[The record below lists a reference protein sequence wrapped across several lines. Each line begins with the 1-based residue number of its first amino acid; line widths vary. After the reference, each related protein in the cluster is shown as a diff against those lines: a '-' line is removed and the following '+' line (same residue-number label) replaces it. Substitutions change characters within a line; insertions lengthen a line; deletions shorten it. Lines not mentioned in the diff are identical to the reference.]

1 MKKFFVSA
9 LMLAFALSSV
19 SAKDKKKTED
29 EGYVF
34 TTVKELKITPV
45 KNQNRTGTCWCFST
59 LGFLESELLRM
70 GKGEYDLS
78 EMFIVSKNY
87 KDKAEKFVRLHGELN
102 YAQGGSFEDVLQAW
116 KDYGIV
122 PESVMNGLQYGED
135 MHVHNELESASRAY
149 LDEIIKNPN
158 RKLSTAWKKGFDGII
173 DAYLGTTPEKFTYNG
188 KEYTPKSFAAEL
200 GINPDDYVSLTSYTH
215 HPFYSEFAIEVQD
228 NWRWA
233 TSYNLPIDELMQV
246 FENAINTGYTIAW
259 GADVSEK
266 GFTRNGIGVIPDI
279 ESMERSGSDQD
290 RWLGLSTSEKD
301 AEIKKMMEKPCKELE
316 ITQEM
321 RQEAYD
327 NYETTDDHG
336 MQIYGIAKDQTG
348 KKFYMI
354 KNSWGTDNKYKG
366 TWYISEN
373 FVKYKTMNIVVHK
386 DALPQA
392 IKDKLHIK

>member
-149 LDEIIKNPN
+149 LDQIIKNPN
-158 RKLSTAWKKGFDGII
+158 RKLSTAWKKRI
-173 DAYLGTTPEKFTYNG
+173 
-188 KEYTPKSFAAEL
+188 
-200 GINPDDYVSLTSYTH
+200 
-215 HPFYSEFAIEVQD
+215 
-228 NWRWA
+228 
-233 TSYNLPIDELMQV
+233 
-246 FENAINTGYTIAW
+246 
-259 GADVSEK
+259 
-266 GFTRNGIGVIPDI
+266 
-279 ESMERSGSDQD
+279 
-290 RWLGLSTSEKD
+290 
-301 AEIKKMMEKPCKELE
+301 
-316 ITQEM
+316 
-321 RQEAYD
+321 
-327 NYETTDDHG
+327 
-336 MQIYGIAKDQTG
+336 
-348 KKFYMI
+348 
-354 KNSWGTDNKYKG
+354 
-366 TWYISEN
+366 
-373 FVKYKTMNIVVHK
+373 
-386 DALPQA
+386 
-392 IKDKLHIK
+392 